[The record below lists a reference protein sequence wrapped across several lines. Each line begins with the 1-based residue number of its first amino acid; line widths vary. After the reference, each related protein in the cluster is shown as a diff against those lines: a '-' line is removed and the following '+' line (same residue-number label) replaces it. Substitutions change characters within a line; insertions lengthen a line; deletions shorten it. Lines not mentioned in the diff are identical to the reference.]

1 MKKIAFILCLSCFCL
16 FQSAF
21 CQKDSV
27 SKPHSDLHHELGID
41 AGPVSIAGLYNYVG
55 AGVRNAIFN
64 IGTIF
69 MLGTLPM
76 QLNIYGNYS
85 LHYYYQVKL
94 WCQVGF
100 KAGVECAKATIFAD
114 EARTFISSIDRYTQ
128 ITIMPS
134 VRFTYLNRPWVRL
147 YSGLDVGF
155 ACFLT
160 NITDYYEIETG
171 EKYTI
176 GYPQVAF
183 NVAVFGVNVG
193 KKFYGLFELNAGFES
208 MVKVGIGA
216 RF

>member
-76 QLNIYGNYS
+76 
-85 LHYYYQVKL
+85 
-94 WCQVGF
+94 
-100 KAGVECAKATIFAD
+100 
-114 EARTFISSIDRYTQ
+114 
-128 ITIMPS
+128 
-134 VRFTYLNRPWVRL
+134 
-147 YSGLDVGF
+147 
-155 ACFLT
+155 
-160 NITDYYEIETG
+160 
-171 EKYTI
+171 
-176 GYPQVAF
+176 
-183 NVAVFGVNVG
+183 
-193 KKFYGLFELNAGFES
+193 
-208 MVKVGIGA
+208 
-216 RF
+216 